1 MKDKQEQSNKT
12 ETTKPH
18 KRRVR
23 YAGTHPRRFEEKY
36 KELDPQRYGDTIEH
50 VIDKGITP
58 AGMHIPIMVDEI
70 LNILCVKPGQIG
82 VDATLGYG
90 GHTSKILEC
99 LDHRGHLYS
108 LDVDPIESVK
118 TEERLR
124 LLGYDEDVLTICHM
138 NFKDIDLLTEKYG
151 KMDFAMADLG
161 VSSMQIDNPERGF
174 SYKQRGPL
182 DLRMNPER
190 GINASERLLELSAE
204 EMEGMFLE
212 NADEPY
218 AHEIVQQ
225 IIRKKRSGC
234 RFRETT
240 ELSDTIEEALRF
252 LPEDIRDE
260 TVKKSCQRVF
270 QALRIDVNSEFEALE
285 AFMTKL
291 PDMMKPGG
299 RIAIL
304 TFHSGEDRLVKK
316 ALKAGYKAGIYQ
328 KIAEDVVRPG
338 KEECIRNAR
347 ARSTKMRWAVLA

>member
-70 LNILCVKPGQIG
+70 LNILCVKPGQTG

-108 LDVDPIESVK
+108 LDVDPIESTK

-161 VSSMQIDNPERGF
+161 VSSMQIDNPDRGF
-174 SYKQRGPL
+174 SYKREGPL
-182 DLRMNPER
+182 DLRLNPEK
-190 GINASERLLELSAE
+190 GISAAERLRTITQEEL
-204 EMEGMFLE
+204 EGMLLE
-212 NADEPY
+212 NSDEPH
-218 AHEIVQQ
+218 AEIISRAIVSEIQNGTDISTTTKLQQ
-225 IIRKKRSGC
+225 IIGDSLQFIPTGERK
-234 RFRETT
+234 
-240 ELSDTIEEALRF
+240 EA
-252 LPEDIRDE
+252 I
-260 TVKKSCQRVF
+260 KKSCQRTF
-270 QALRIDVNSEFEALE
+270 QALRIDVNNEFEVLFEFLE
-285 AFMTKL
+285 KL
-291 PDMMKPGG
+291 PDVLAKGG
-299 RIAIL
+299 RVAIL
-304 TFHSGEDRLVKK
+304 TFHSGEDCGVTSLMRR
-316 ALKAGYKAGIYQ
+316 I
-328 KIAEDVVRPG
+328 P
-338 KEECIRNAR
+338 
-347 ARSTKMRWAVLA
+347 STISSI